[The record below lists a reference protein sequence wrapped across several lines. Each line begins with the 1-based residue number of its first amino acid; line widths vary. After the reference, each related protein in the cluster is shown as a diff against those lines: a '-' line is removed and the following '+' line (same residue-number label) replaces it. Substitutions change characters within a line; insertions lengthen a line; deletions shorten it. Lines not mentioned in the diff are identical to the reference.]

1 MMPNTVIQ
9 IIGYCGVLSFI
20 TSYAQKSR
28 KNIVFFSFLAR
39 VFFITH
45 YIFMGKTG
53 LSGALQNASGGAA
66 AALSG
71 LKGKKPYD
79 SPLVPILIVVLTLAL
94 GIASY
99 RPENGII
106 TLLPVFAM
114 LIQNPAL
121 WLKNQRNIR
130 LMTLAGIPVWFIYNF
145 SMGSVPAMTSD
156 TLSASALVYSLVRYD
171 ILPHISAKKSNKQA
185 HTK

>member
-9 IIGYCGVLSFI
+9 LIGYCGVLSFI

-28 KNIVFFSFLAR
+28 KSIVFFSFLAR
-39 VFFITH
+39 VFFVTH
-45 YIFMGKTG
+45 YILLGG
-53 LSGALQNASGGAA
+53 YAGAVQNLGGGAA

-79 SPLVPILIVVLTLAL
+79 SPFVPIAIV
-94 GIASY
+94 
-99 RPENGII
+99 II
-106 TLLPVFAM
+106 TAVCGIVTFDKSLGFISVLPAVAM

-156 TLSASALVYSLVRYD
+156 TLSASALIYSLVRYD
-171 ILPHISAKKSNKQA
+171 LLPYIKAKKKNVQ
-185 HTK
+185 